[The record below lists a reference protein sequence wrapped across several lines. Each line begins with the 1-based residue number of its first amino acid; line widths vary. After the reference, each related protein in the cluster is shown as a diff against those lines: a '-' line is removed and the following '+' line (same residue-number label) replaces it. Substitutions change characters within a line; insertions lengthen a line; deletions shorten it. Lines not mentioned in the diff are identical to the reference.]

1 MIRIS
6 LGSMPSLLREI
17 VASALSVQTDFAL
30 EAARPGEDGTPDC
43 DVLVLCPQ
51 ASDNLRIALD
61 EAARPIS
68 PVIVALDPDGELAAI
83 LDIATNRQMLS
94 TPGDLSGVIR
104 RAAEARSV
112 S

>member
-17 VASALSVQTDFAL
+17 VASALSLQTDFAL
-30 EAARPGEDGTPDC
+30 ETAGPGDACTSDC
-43 DVLVLCPQ
+43 DVLVLCPA
-51 ASDNLRIALD
+51 ASDNLRIAID
-61 EAARPIS
+61 ETARPTS
-68 PVIVALDPDGELAAI
+68 PVIVSLDPDGELAAI
-83 LDIATNRQMLS
+83 LDIAASRQTLS

-104 RAAEARSV
+104 RAIEARTV